1 MLSSIFK
8 MPWTWV
14 RTPNGREWSRI
25 GPRPKLRQEGSF
37 SDGAVLERKRQID
50 SLTLLTSTKKP
61 MGKGQGELR

>member
-37 SDGAVLERKRQID
+37 SDGAVLEQEEADRFSYTPD
-50 SLTLLTSTKKP
+50 FY
-61 MGKGQGELR
+61 